1 MLNEIKNDLTSAFDL
16 NQDSPLLD
24 QLVAGESR
32 YIKDLKLNF
41 KTALQVDP
49 DTDGL
54 NQKEAHLLGLAIAVN
69 NKNEVLT
76 KYFSEQSR
84 ALEASEAEI
93 AESVACASLLSANN
107 VLYRFRHFV
116 ESDNYQNLPA
126 RIRMNIMSKPVLG
139 REMFELMS
147 LAVSAVNGCEA
158 CVKSHEQSVK
168 NLGSGEKRIF
178 SAIRI
183 ASIVTSVDKVLCN

>member
-1 MLNEIKNDLTSAFDL
+1 MLNEIKNELTTVLDLRGE
-16 NQDSPLLD
+16 SPLLD

-41 KTALQVDP
+41 KTALQIDS
-49 DTDGL
+49 DQDGL
-54 NQKEAHLLGLAIAVN
+54 NQKEAYLIGLAIAVN
-69 NKNEVLT
+69 NKNQALT
-76 KYFSEQSR
+76 HYFTERSR
-84 ALEASEAEI
+84 EIEASESEI

-116 ESDNYQNLPA
+116 ESDGYQNIPA
-126 RIRMNIMSKPVLG
+126 RIRMNIMANPILG
-139 REMFELMS
+139 KELFELIS

-158 CVKSHEQSVK
+158 CVRSHEQSVK

-183 ASIVTSVDKVLCN
+183 ASVVTSVDKLL

>member
-1 MLNEIKNDLTSAFDL
+1 MLNDIKNEMTTALDLQRS
-16 NQDSPLLD
+16 SPLLD
-24 QLVAGESR
+24 QLVEGESR

-49 DTDGL
+49 DQDGL
-54 NQKEAHLLGLAIAVN
+54 NQKEAHLIGLAIAVN
-69 NKNEVLT
+69 NKNEALT
-76 KYFSEQSR
+76 SYLTDKAREF
-84 ALEASEAEI
+84 EASEEEI
-93 AESVACASLLSANN
+93 AETVACASLLSANN

-116 ESDNYQNLPA
+116 ESDNYQNMPA
-126 RIRMNIMSKPVLG
+126 RIRMNVMVKPAMGKEL
-139 REMFELMS
+139 FELIS

-158 CVKSHEQSVK
+158 CVRSHEQSVK

-183 ASIVTSVDKVLCN
+183 ASVVTSMDKVIL